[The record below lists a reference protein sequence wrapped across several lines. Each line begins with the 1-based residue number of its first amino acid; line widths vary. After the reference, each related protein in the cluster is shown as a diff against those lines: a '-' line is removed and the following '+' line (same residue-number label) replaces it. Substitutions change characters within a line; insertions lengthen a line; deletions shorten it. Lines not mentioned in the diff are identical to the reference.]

1 MVVCQRCGRRPAVIQ
16 SQQIGPDGRPIFVNL
31 CEICFQEVKEEATR
45 TSYLDKYGRDLT
57 ALAREDRLDPVIGR
71 KEEID
76 RVIHVL
82 SRRTKNN
89 PVLIGDP
96 GVGKTAIVEGLAQR
110 ITQAVVPET
119 LVGKRVVSLD
129 LALMLAGASHR
140 GEFEQRLKKTIEEVV
155 NAKGQIILFIDEL
168 HTIIGA
174 GAAEGAIDAANM
186 LKPALARG
194 ELQAIG
200 ATTLD
205 EYRQHVE
212 RDAALE
218 RRFQPILINEPTIN
232 DTMEILKG
240 LRPKYEKHHQVKID
254 DEALVAAVELSDRY
268 IADRFL
274 PDKAID
280 LMDEASAKVRLS
292 VVKEPENL
300 KQVEDEIAQLK
311 AAQVRSLPSL
321 EKNLLQKKIDN
332 LEQVKAELTD
342 LWLRTKMEEIPVV
355 KKANIAEI
363 LASITGIPLSD
374 LSEEEKDKLLNL
386 EVRLHNRIVNQEEAV
401 KAVSG
406 AIRRSRSGLK
416 DPKRPIG
423 SFLFL
428 GPTGVG
434 KTELTKALAEVLY
447 GREDLMVR
455 VDMSE
460 FMERHTVSR
469 LIGAPPGYIGF
480 EKGGQL
486 TEIVRRKPFSIIL
499 LDEIEKAH
507 PEVFNLFLQIMDD
520 GRLTDGHGRT
530 VDFKNTILI
539 MTSNVGSEMIRHESI
554 GFDAASHASKESEK
568 EQINYDKIKSNILER
583 LKVTFRP
590 EFLNRVDEVVV
601 FHPLNQKDIKQ
612 IAEKLLSQTL
622 FLLNQKGIELEV
634 TESAKDL
641 LVKEGFDS
649 EFGARPMKRLIQK
662 EIENLI
668 SDKMISGEI
677 KSGSKVVVDEEK
689 GKLKILEFVEE
700 TVSSVMPGLIRHP
713 VK

>member
-31 CEICFQEVKEEATR
+31 CEICFQEVKEEASR
-45 TSYLDKYGRDLT
+45 TSFLDKYGRDLT
-57 ALAREDRLDPVIGR
+57 ALAREDKLDPVIGR
-71 KEEID
+71 KGEID

-110 ITQAVVPET
+110 IVQGIIPET

-140 GEFEQRLKKTIEEVV
+140 GEFEQRLKKTIEEVI

-218 RRFQPILINEPTIN
+218 RRFQPIIILEPTLN
-232 DTMEILKG
+232 DTIEILKG
-240 LRPKYEKHHQVKID
+240 LRSKYEKHHQVKIED
-254 DEALVAAVELSDRY
+254 GAVVAAVELSDRY
-268 IADRFL
+268 ISDRFL

-280 LMDEASAKVRLS
+280 LVDEASAKVRLS

-300 KQVEDEIAQLK
+300 KQVEDELALIK
-311 AAQVRSLPSL
+311 SEQVRSIKIA
-321 EKNLLQKKIDN
+321 EKNILQRKIDN

-342 LWLRTKMEEIPVV
+342 LWLRTKLEGVPVV
-355 KKANIAEI
+355 TKGNIAEI
-363 LASITGIPLSD
+363 VSAITGIPLTD
-374 LSEEEKDKLLNL
+374 LSEEEKTKLLHL
-386 EVRLHNRIVNQEEAV
+386 EERLHARIVNQVEAV
-401 KAVSG
+401 KAVSE
-406 AIRRSRSGLK
+406 AIRRSHSGLK
-416 DPKRPIG
+416 DPKRPVG

-447 GREDLMVR
+447 GNENLMVR

-507 PEVFNLFLQIMDD
+507 PEVFNILLQIMDD
-520 GRLTDGHGRT
+520 GRLTDGHGRV

-539 MTSNVGSEMIRHESI
+539 MTSNIGSELLNRSTI
-554 GFDAASHASKESEK
+554 GFAAEVKESER
-568 EQINYDKIKSNILER
+568 EEDGYQKIKGQILES
-583 LKVTFRP
+583 LKQTFRP
-590 EFLNRVDEVVV
+590 EFINRIDEIVV
-601 FHPLNQKDIKQ
+601 FHPLNKFQIKQ
-612 IAEKLLSQTL
+612 IAQNLLLQTSA
-622 FLLNQKGIELEV
+622 LLLRQGIELEV
-634 TESAKDL
+634 TESAKDF

-649 EFGARPMKRLIQK
+649 EYGARPMKRLIQK

-668 SDKMISGEI
+668 SDKIISGEI
-677 KSGSKVVVDEEK
+677 KSGSKVVIDTEK
-689 GKLKILEFVEE
+689 GKLKMLEFVEE
-700 TVSSVMPGLIRHP
+700 AVSKRLASKAR
-713 VK
+713 

>member
-31 CEICFQEVKEEATR
+31 CEICFQEIKEEASR
-45 TSYLDKYGRDLT
+45 TSFLDKYGRDLT
-57 ALAREDRLDPVIGR
+57 ALAKEDRLDPVIGR
-71 KEEID
+71 KTEIE
-76 RVIHVL
+76 RVIHIL

-96 GVGKTAIVEGLAQR
+96 GVGKTAIVEGLAQK
-110 ITQAVVPET
+110 IIQGAVPET

-140 GEFEQRLKKTIEEVV
+140 GEFEQRLKKTIEEVI
-155 NAKGQIILFIDEL
+155 NAKGQIVLFIDEL

-205 EYRQHVE
+205 EYREHVE
-212 RDAALE
+212 KDAALE
-218 RRFQPILINEPTIN
+218 RRFQPIIIAEPNLN
-232 DTMEILKG
+232 DTIEILKG
-240 LRPKYEKHHQVKID
+240 LRPKYEKHHQVQID
-254 DEALVAAVELSDRY
+254 DTAVVAAVELSDRY

-280 LMDEASAKVRLS
+280 LIDESSAKVRLAA
-292 VVKEPENL
+292 VKEPENL
-300 KQVEDEIAQLK
+300 KQVEEELAALK
-311 AAQVRSLPSL
+311 SAQVRSAKTV
-321 EKNLLQKKIDN
+321 EKNQIQKKIDG
-332 LEQVKAELTD
+332 LEKVKQELTD
-342 LWLRTKMEEIPVV
+342 LWLRTKMEGTPVV
-355 KKANIAEI
+355 KKENIAEI
-363 LASITGIPLSD
+363 VSNITGIPLTD
-374 LSEEEKDKLLNL
+374 LSEEAKEKLMKL
-386 EVRLHNRIVNQEEAV
+386 EERLHKRIVNQEEAV
-401 KAVSG
+401 KVVSE
-406 AIRRSRSGLK
+406 AIRRSHSGLK
-416 DPKRPIG
+416 DPRRPIG

-447 GREDLMVR
+447 GSENLMVR

-486 TEIVRRKPFSIIL
+486 TEIVRRRPFSVIL

-507 PEVFNLFLQIMDD
+507 PEVFNILLQIMED

-530 VDFKNTILI
+530 VDFKNTIVI
-539 MTSNVGSEMIRHESI
+539 MTSNIGSEVINKQSI
-554 GFDAASHASKESEK
+554 GFNSQVKGAEK
-568 EQINYDKIKSNILER
+568 EERGYENIRVKILDT
-583 LKVTFRP
+583 LKHSFRP
-590 EFLNRVDEVVV
+590 EFLNRIDEVVV
-601 FHPLNQKDIKQ
+601 FHPLTKPQIRLVAERLLALTAGLLGQKKID
-612 IAEKLLSQTL
+612 
-622 FLLNQKGIELEV
+622 LEV
-634 TESAKDL
+634 TEKAKDI
-641 LVKEGFDS
+641 LVKEGFDQ
-649 EFGARPMKRLIQK
+649 EYGARPMRRLIQR

-668 SDKMISGEI
+668 SDKIISGEI
-677 KSGSKVVVDEEK
+677 KEGGKIVVDVEK
-689 GKLKILEFVEE
+689 GKLRVVELVEE
-700 TVSSVMPGLIRHP
+700 SVSRKPLS
-713 VK
+713 K

>member
-31 CEICFQEVKEEATR
+31 CEICFQEVKEEAAR
-45 TSYLDKYGRDLT
+45 TSFLDKYGRDLT
-57 ALAREDRLDPVIGR
+57 AMAREDRLDPVIGR
-71 KEEID
+71 KLEID
-76 RVIHVL
+76 RVIHIL

-110 ITQAVVPET
+110 IFQGAVPET

-129 LALMLAGASHR
+129 VALMLAGASHR
-140 GEFEQRLKKTIEEVV
+140 GEFEQRLKKTIEEVI
-155 NAKGQIILFIDEL
+155 NAKGGIILFIDEL

-186 LKPALARG
+186 LKPALSRG

-212 RDAALE
+212 KDAALE
-218 RRFQPILINEPTIN
+218 RRFQPIVVSEPTIN
-232 DTMEILKG
+232 DTIEILKG
-240 LRPKYEKHHQVKID
+240 LRPKYEKHHQVKIE
-254 DEALVAAVELSDRY
+254 DEALVAAAELSDRY
-268 IADRFL
+268 VADRFL

-280 LMDEASAKVRLS
+280 LVDEAGAKVRLS

-300 KQVEDEIAQLK
+300 KQVEDELVALK
-311 AAQVRSLPSL
+311 ASQVRSLKSA
-321 EKNLLQKKIDN
+321 EKTQLQKKIDG
-332 LEQVKAELTD
+332 LEKVKAELTD
-342 LWLRTKMEEIPVV
+342 LWIKTKMEDVPVV
-355 KKANIAEI
+355 KKFNIAEI
-363 LASITGIPLSD
+363 LSSITGIPLTD
-374 LSEEEKDKLLNL
+374 LSEEDKDKLLNL
-386 EVRLHNRIVNQEEAV
+386 EDRLHKRIVNQVEAV
-401 KAVSG
+401 KVLSE
-406 AIRRSRSGLK
+406 AIRRSRSILK

-447 GREDLMVR
+447 GSEDLMIR

-469 LIGAPPGYIGF
+469 LIGSPPGYIGF

-486 TEIVRRKPFSIIL
+486 TETVRRKPFSVIL

-507 PEVFNLFLQIMDD
+507 PEVFNILLQIMDD

-530 VDFKNTILI
+530 VDFKNTIII
-539 MTSNVGSEMIRHESI
+539 MTSNVGSEILNRSLI
-554 GFDAASHASKESEK
+554 GFTSDSKETQKEEK
-568 EQINYDKIKSNILER
+568 DYEKIKSRVLET
-583 LKVTFRP
+583 LKQTFRP
-590 EFLNRVDEVVV
+590 EFINRIDEVVV
-601 FHPLNQKDIKQ
+601 FHPLNRKQIKQ
-612 IAEKLLSQTL
+612 IAENLLFQVSS
-622 FLLNQKGIELEV
+622 LLASKGIELEV
-634 TESAKDL
+634 TEAAKDL

-649 EFGARPMKRLIQK
+649 EYGARPMKRLIQK

-668 SDKMISGEI
+668 SDKMISGDI
-677 KSGSKVVVDEEK
+677 RTGSKVVVENEK

-700 TVSSVMPGLIRHP
+700 AVSKKPLA
-713 VK
+713 K